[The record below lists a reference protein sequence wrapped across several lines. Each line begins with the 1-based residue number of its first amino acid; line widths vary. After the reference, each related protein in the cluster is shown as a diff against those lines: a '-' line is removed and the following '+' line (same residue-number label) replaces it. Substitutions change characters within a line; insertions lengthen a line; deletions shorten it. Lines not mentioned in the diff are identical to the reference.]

1 MPVDEPRSAA
11 APVLHRDAAVRSR
24 LASDTDCRTGLGA
37 FADDDVDGPIVTVTR
52 DLALFIDEIEPV
64 EGDPGLLGG
73 FGVVV
78 TEVAIAAEPELD
90 LLVDMPGEGHIDLS
104 AAQQA

>member
-1 MPVDEPRSAA
+1 M
-11 APVLHRDAAVRSR
+11 
-24 LASDTDCRTGLGA
+24 
-37 FADDDVDGPIVTVTR
+37 
-52 DLALFIDEIEPV
+52 ALFIDEIEPV